1 MKKITFTSVLS
12 QLLLLFFVVA
22 WIVPTFGL
30 FISSLRDKD
39 VLAISGWWTSFTTT
53 EINEIYRTEG
63 KDAQIKDGN
72 YYFIKSNLFD
82 GVQEKE
88 IFRFGVTSKN
98 IDEYE
103 VGETALFK
111 DQTEITVF
119 ENGDYVWKSKEEFK
133 KKKGKRIFVSA
144 KSPPSFTLDNYKE
157 VLLKEGLGQAFLNT
171 LAVALPATLIPLII
185 CSYFAYALTW
195 MKFYGRDILLA
206 TIIASLVVPL
216 QMCLIPVLTIYNDF
230 GALFGVSAKSFPG
243 IWMAHTGFGLAS
255 TTFLLWNFLKTLP
268 SEMIEA
274 ARVDGATHYDTF
286 IKIVV
291 PLSIPSF
298 ASIFILQF
306 LWVWNDLLV
315 GLVFLDKH
323 PSEIILTAKLKELLG
338 SRGENWEILTTG
350 AFISMTVPLFIF
362 FSLQRYFIR
371 GLVAGSVK
379 AVSYTHLTLPTS
391 DLV

>member
-1 MKKITFTSVLS
+1 MIKKFSISSIFA
-12 QLLLLFFVVA
+12 QLLLLIFVFV
-22 WIVPTFGL
+22 WIAPTFGL

-53 EINEIYRTEG
+53 DVNEIYRTEG
-63 KDAQIKDGN
+63 MESQVEENG
-72 YYFIKSNLFD
+72 YFIIKGKVFEEGSGKL
-82 GVQEKE
+82 
-88 IFRFGVTSKN
+88 IYRFGITSKN
-98 IDEYE
+98 IDEFE
-103 VGETALFK
+103 VGEIALFK
-111 DQTEITVF
+111 DGSEISIDETG
-119 ENGDYVWKSKEEFK
+119 NYLWRSKEKFT

-144 KSPPSFTLDNYKE
+144 SSPPSFTLDNYKE
-157 VLLKEGLGQAFLNT
+157 VLLREGLGQAFINT
-171 LAVALPATLIPLII
+171 FAVAIPSTLIPLII
-185 CSYFAYALTW
+185 CSFFAYSLTW
-195 MKFYGRDILLA
+195 MRFYGRDLLLA
-206 TIIASLVVPL
+206 TVIAALVVPL
-216 QMCLIPVLTIYNDF
+216 QMCLIPILSIYNDI
-230 GALFGVSAKSFPG
+230 GALFGVAAKSFPG

-255 TTFLLWNFLKTLP
+255 TTFLLWNFLKSLP
-268 SEMIEA
+268 NEMMEA

-291 PLSIPSF
+291 PLSIPAF

-350 AFISMTVPLFIF
+350 AFISMSVPLLIF

-379 AVSYTHLTLPTS
+379 G
-391 DLV
+391 

>member
-1 MKKITFTSVLS
+1 MKKITFTSIFS
-12 QLLLLFFVVA
+12 QLLLLFFVIA

-63 KDAQIKDGN
+63 KDTQIKEGN

-82 GVQEKE
+82 GGQEKE

-119 ENGDYVWKSKEEFK
+119 KNGDYVWKSKEEFK

-350 AFISMTVPLFIF
+350 AFVSMTVPLFIF

-371 GLVAGSVK
+371 GLVAGSIK
-379 AVSYTHLTLPTS
+379 G
-391 DLV
+391 

>member
-1 MKKITFTSVLS
+1 MKKITFTSVFS

-63 KDAQIKDGN
+63 KDVQIKEGN

-82 GVQEKE
+82 GGQEKE

-119 ENGDYVWKSKEEFK
+119 KNGDYVWKSKEEFK

-350 AFISMTVPLFIF
+350 AFVSMTVPLFIF

-371 GLVAGSVK
+371 GLVAGSIK
-379 AVSYTHLTLPTS
+379 G
-391 DLV
+391 

>member
-82 GVQEKE
+82 GGQEKE

-103 VGETALFK
+103 VGETAQFK

-350 AFISMTVPLFIF
+350 AFVSMTVPLFIF

-371 GLVAGSVK
+371 GLVAGSIK
-379 AVSYTHLTLPTS
+379 G
-391 DLV
+391 

>member
-1 MKKITFTSVLS
+1 MIKKFSISSIFA
-12 QLLLLFFVVA
+12 QLLLLIFVFV
-22 WIVPTFGL
+22 WIAPTFGL

-53 EINEIYRTEG
+53 DVNEIYRTEG
-63 KDAQIKDGN
+63 MESQVEENG
-72 YYFIKSNLFD
+72 YFIIKGRVFEEGSGKL
-82 GVQEKE
+82 
-88 IFRFGVTSKN
+88 ISRFGITSKN
-98 IDEYE
+98 IDEFE
-103 VGETALFK
+103 VGEIAVFK
-111 DQTEITVF
+111 DGSEISIDETGNYF
-119 ENGDYVWKSKEEFK
+119 WRSKEKFT

-144 KSPPSFTLDNYKE
+144 SSPPSFTLDNYKE
-157 VLLKEGLGQAFLNT
+157 VLLREGLGQAFINT
-171 LAVALPATLIPLII
+171 FAVAIPSTLIPLII
-185 CSYFAYALTW
+185 CSFFAYSLTW
-195 MKFYGRDILLA
+195 MRFYGRDLLLA
-206 TIIASLVVPL
+206 TVIAALVVPL
-216 QMCLIPVLTIYNDF
+216 QMSLIPILSIYNDI
-230 GALFGVSAKSFPG
+230 GALFGVAAKSFPG

-255 TTFLLWNFLKTLP
+255 TTFLLWNFLKSLP
-268 SEMIEA
+268 SEMMEA

-291 PLSIPSF
+291 PLSIPAF

-350 AFISMTVPLFIF
+350 AFISMSVPLLIF

-379 AVSYTHLTLPTS
+379 G
-391 DLV
+391 